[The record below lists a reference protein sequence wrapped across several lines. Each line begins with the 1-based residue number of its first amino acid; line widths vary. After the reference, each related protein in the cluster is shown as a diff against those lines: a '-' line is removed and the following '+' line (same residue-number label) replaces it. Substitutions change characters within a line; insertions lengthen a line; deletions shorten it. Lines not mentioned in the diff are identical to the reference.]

1 MDIVVS
7 TIAGKRDGHSLQ
19 RKRFPYLPRTLVVV
33 NGSRFNTGNSGK
45 TAFTD
50 GVIGRRHGLCYRSQ
64 VKNRELLPPNFMQ
77 INEKDTN

>member
-1 MDIVVS
+1 M
-7 TIAGKRDGHSLQ
+7 
-19 RKRFPYLPRTLVVV
+19 VV

-45 TAFTD
+45 TAFTG
-50 GVIGRRHGLCYRSQ
+50 GVFGRRHGLCYRSQ